1 MSTPQGNDACRISV
15 DPSTA
20 DVLRIEA
27 KKVLMFNHDPFED
40 FLDYVPT
47 KQLALADV
55 FRDATA
61 VIDALGWDPE
71 DGPDTDSIEVPLTRG
86 HVEQLHERRCDLLA
100 TNLDLLTDI
109 GADNATNA
117 VVMSEIY
124 AQPPRRRSPQQGLR
138 RLQRHHHAIARRT
151 SVVGPDPATE
161 LRQTANTRHSGRRP
175 RLAAARCLV
184 ALATWWSCGPWRGR
198 PGQRRP

>member
-1 MSTPQGNDACRISV
+1 MSAHQGNSACRITV

-20 DVLRIEA
+20 DVLRIET

-40 FLDYVPT
+40 YLDYTPRR
-47 KQLALADV
+47 QLKLADV
-55 FRDATA
+55 YRDATA

-71 DGPDTDSIEVPLTRG
+71 MTPHTDSVEVPLTRG
-86 HVEQLHERRCDLLA
+86 HIEQLHERRCDLLA

-124 AQPPRRRSPQQGLR
+124 AN
-138 RLQRHHHAIARRT
+138 RHGVEALNRVFDAY
-151 SVVGPDPATE
+151 
-161 LRQTANTRHSGRRP
+161 ANTI
-175 RLAAARCLV
+175 
-184 ALATWWSCGPWRGR
+184 TT
-198 PGQRRP
+198 

>member
-1 MSTPQGNDACRISV
+1 MSAHQGNSACRITV

-40 FLDYVPT
+40 FLDYTPRR
-47 KQLALADV
+47 QLKLADV
-55 FRDATA
+55 YRDATA

-71 DGPDTDSIEVPLTRG
+71 MAPHTDDFEVPLTPG
-86 HVEQLHERRCDLLA
+86 HVQQLHERRCDLLA

-109 GADNATNA
+109 GADNDANA

-124 AQPPRRRSPQQGLR
+124 GNRHGVEALNKVFDTYSNAIERRQQ
-138 RLQRHHHAIARRT
+138 
-151 SVVGPDPATE
+151 
-161 LRQTANTRHSGRRP
+161 
-175 RLAAARCLV
+175 
-184 ALATWWSCGPWRGR
+184 
-198 PGQRRP
+198 